1 MRSFRRKPTDVPLVN
16 AAPSDCTGVIE
27 VDLDALAR
35 NYRFFQEK
43 SAPAECA
50 AAVKA
55 DAYGLGAAAV
65 SERLWLEGCRSF
77 FVATLDE
84 AIELRA
90 VLPDTAG
97 GAAIYVLDGLMPGQH
112 SVLEASGLIPVLN
125 DIGQV
130 DLWQRYCRA
139 QETALP
145 AVVQIDTGMNRLGL
159 SVDEAIGLNDDPHR
173 LSGIDLRGIMSH
185 LACASDRAHPL
196 NEQQRLDFAA
206 TKGLFPGVSASL
218 ANSAGVLL
226 GANYHFDMVRVGIGL
241 YGGMPLIAGNPDIEP
256 VVRVRA
262 RILQER
268 TVNPPATIGY
278 NATFSVKEPTR
289 LITVA
294 AGYADGFSTSMSNFG
309 SVAIDGQLAPVVGRV
324 SMDLITVDVS
334 KIESDKTRP
343 GGFVD
348 LIGPGQT
355 LDEFAR
361 RAGLI
366 SYEILTSL
374 GRRFERRYLADQ
386 NP

>member
-1 MRSFRRKPTDVPLVN
+1 MPAS
-16 AAPSDCTGVIE
+16 PSDCTGVIE

-35 NYRFFQEK
+35 NYCLFQEK

-65 SERLWLEGCRSF
+65 SERLWREGCRSF

-90 VLPDTAG
+90 VLSEAV
-97 GAAIYVLDGLMPGQH
+97 IYVLDGLMPGQH

-125 DIGQV
+125 DLGQV

-145 AVVQIDTGMNRLGL
+145 AVIQIDTGMNRLGL
-159 SVDEAIGLNDDPHR
+159 SVDEAIGLTDDR
-173 LSGIDLRGIMSH
+173 RSLSGIGLHGIMSH

-196 NEQQRLDFAA
+196 NEQQRMDFAA
-206 TKGLFPGVSASL
+206 TKGLFPGVRASL

-241 YGGMPLIAGNPDIEP
+241 YGGMPLIAGNPEIEP

-278 NATFSVKEPTR
+278 NATFSVKEQAR

-334 KIESDKTRP
+334 KIEPEATRP

-374 GRRFERRYLADQ
+374 GRRFERRYSQATSGDSEAVD
-386 NP
+386 

>member
-1 MRSFRRKPTDVPLVN
+1 MTAS
-16 AAPSDCTGVIE
+16 PSDCTGVIE

-35 NYRFFQEK
+35 NYRIFQQA

-55 DAYGLGAAAV
+55 NAYGLGLEEV
-65 SERLWLEGCRSF
+65 SARLWQEGCRSF

-84 AIELRA
+84 GVQLRA
-90 VLPDTAG
+90 VLPKTAN
-97 GAAIYVLDGLMPGQH
+97 GADIYVLDGLMPSHH
-112 SVLEASGLIPVLN
+112 SVLEAFDLIPVLN
-125 DIGQV
+125 DLGQL
-130 DLWQRYCRA
+130 DLWRRYCRA

-145 AVVQIDTGMNRLGL
+145 AMIQIDTGMNRLGL
-159 SVDEAIGLNDDPHR
+159 SVGEAISLTDKTHH
-173 LSGIDLRGIMSH
+173 LSGIALRGIMSH

-196 NEQQRLDFAA
+196 NEQQRMDFTA
-206 TKGLFPGVSASL
+206 TRGLFPGVRASL

-226 GANYHFDMVRVGIGL
+226 GAAYHFDMVRVGIGV
-241 YGGMPLIAGNPDIEP
+241 YGGNPLIAGNPDIEP

-268 TVNPPATIGY
+268 TVNPPASVGY
-278 NATFSVKEPTR
+278 NATYSLKEEMR

-334 KIESDKTRP
+334 KIAPEKTRP

-348 LIGPGQT
+348 LIGPGQN

-366 SYEILTSL
+366 SYEVLTSL
-374 GRRFERRYLADQ
+374 SPRFERRYEAGETSP
-386 NP
+386 N